1 MRMMIRMTLFKLTPW
16 FCFILIWTSALAQTP
31 SGKPTLHACVLSQT
45 ECRPAYGIQMTYRWE
60 AEPIS
65 SDTRVYVH
73 IVAADGKLVFQDD
86 HELPLPATR
95 WRLPELRWSGHV
107 EYEHTLLV
115 PPDLAPGDYKI
126 IAGLWNSKTNERLP
140 ITAGEGV
147 TPMDEAAFQV
157 GSFKVSADAPVAAL
171 PPPTLN
177 LEDWHVTFDE
187 DFTKK
192 LDVSAWGPG
201 TRWIAHTPFNLDFG
215 DAHFTDP
222 VKGFPF
228 TTQDGILRIEARK
241 TDGQWRAGLLA
252 SVDRKGDGFA
262 QKYGYFEMRAKL
274 PPGAGVWPAF
284 WLMGVPAHK
293 DKSLTQIEIDVLE
306 QFGARPNA
314 MVSSVHL
321 WNYPKNIHISEANSA
336 LVPGMTT
343 DFHRYGVLVQED
355 VMIFYCDGSE
365 VLRMKT
371 PEEAK
376 VPLYLMVDLTIG
388 AGWPIE
394 KTPNPSVLEVDYVR
408 VYAK

>member
-1 MRMMIRMTLFKLTPW
+1 MTRCAFTLC
-16 FCFILIWTSALAQTP
+16 FCLIWTSALAQTP
-31 SGKPTLHACVLSQT
+31 SGKPTLHACVLAET
-45 ECRPAYGIQMTYRWE
+45 ACRPADGIKMTYRWE

-65 SDTRVYVH
+65 SDARVFVH
-73 IVAADGKLVFQDD
+73 VISADGKLVFQDD

-95 WRLPELRWSGHV
+95 WRVPEVRWSGHV
-107 EYEHTLLV
+107 EYERTLLV
-115 PPDLAPGDYKI
+115 PPDLALGDYKI
-126 IAGLWNSKTNERLP
+126 IAGLWNAKTNAHLP
-140 ITAGEGV
+140 IQAGEGAV
-147 TPMDEAAFQV
+147 LAGPDAFQV
-157 GSFKVSADAPVAAL
+157 ASFKVSADAPIAAL
-171 PPPTLN
+171 PAPTLN
-177 LEDWHVTFDE
+177 LDGWRVTFDE
-187 DFTKK
+187 DFTRE
-192 LDVSAWGPG
+192 LDVSPWGPG

-215 DAHFTDP
+215 EAHFTDP

-228 TTQDGILRIEARK
+228 TTQEGILRIEARK

-252 SVDRKGDGFA
+252 SVDRNGDGFA

-274 PPGAGVWPAF
+274 PPGPGVWPAF

-314 MVSSVHL
+314 MVSTVHL
-321 WNYPKNIHISEANSA
+321 WHYPKNLHVSEASSA
-336 LVPGMTT
+336 LAPGMTT

-355 VMIFYCDGSE
+355 LMMFYFDGSE

-376 VPLYLMVDLTIG
+376 VPLFLMVDLTIG
-388 AGWPIE
+388 AGWPID